1 MNSAQKEQ
9 KVEAAKNRDIER
21 AIHRNE
27 YYEKQLIK
35 AQINLRTKQIKKNK
49 KNVNDQ
55 DYFSEEQQ
63 LVENAFLEGNQNFE
77 GRMEE
82 KSVLDIQ

>member
-35 AQINLRTKQIKKNK
+35 AQLNLRTKQIKKNK

-55 DYFSEEQQ
+55 EYFSEEEE
-63 LVENAFLEGNQNFE
+63 LVKNAFLERNQNSE
-77 GRMEE
+77 GRIEE

>member
-1 MNSAQKEQ
+1 MNSVQKEQ

-35 AQINLRTKQIKKNK
+35 AQLNLKSKQIKKNK

-55 DYFSEEQQ
+55 EYFSEDEQ
-63 LVENAFLEGNQNFE
+63 LGENAFLEGNQNIDE
-77 GRMEE
+77 RIEE
-82 KSVLDIQ
+82 KSMLDIQ

>member
-21 AIHRNE
+21 AMLRNE

-35 AQINLRTKQIKKNK
+35 AQLNLRSKQIKKNK
-49 KNVNDQ
+49 RNLNDQ

-63 LVENAFLEGNQNFE
+63 LAEIEGNQNFE
-77 GRMEE
+77 ERIEE
-82 KSVLDIQ
+82 KSMLDIQ

>member
-9 KVEAAKNRDIER
+9 KVEAARNRDIER
-21 AIHRNE
+21 AMLRNE

-35 AQINLRTKQIKKNK
+35 AQLNLRSKQIKKNK
-49 KNVNDQ
+49 RNLNDQ

-63 LVENAFLEGNQNFE
+63 LAEIEGNQNFE
-77 GRMEE
+77 ERIEE
-82 KSVLDIQ
+82 KSMLDIQ